1 MMVYEN
7 IQSGEHI
14 EALEKADEILGEY
27 NYFPGGDKYYTYLYM
42 YKAEAYLRL
51 GDVLLSE
58 LCSKAAQEMAEGA
71 GENSLVYTIENN
83 LAALEIEKY
92 NYDACFD
99 KCRALLVDSYKP
111 DKSVLGAVLN
121 NITLAAFKTG
131 NFVAADSLF
140 PILFDISND
149 SFSNDGF
156 DRYLPYRNYGLYM
169 MQKGNEEIACK
180 YFTKALQL
188 YRENLGEN
196 HYETLRTKLY
206 LGDGLLITENRESAL
221 VLFDQVI
228 YNLSPDSDSLEI
240 RPSEYEILLIKSYLS
255 RAGYWFEQNA
265 QMKKEERIH
274 SLKTSMENLKKA
286 EERILFMMQY

>member
-1 MMVYEN
+1 MLRLPFLILILIPTFLVGQERSITDLYNKSMMVYEN

-83 LAALEIEKY
+83 LAALDIEKY

-111 DKSVLGAVLN
+111 DKSEG
-121 NITLAAFKTG
+121 
-131 NFVAADSLF
+131 
-140 PILFDISND
+140 ISGI
-149 SFSNDGF
+149 F
-156 DRYLPYRNYGLYM
+156 R
-169 MQKGNEEIACK
+169 
-180 YFTKALQL
+180 
-188 YRENLGEN
+188 
-196 HYETLRTKLY
+196 
-206 LGDGLLITENRESAL
+206 
-221 VLFDQVI
+221 
-228 YNLSPDSDSLEI
+228 
-240 RPSEYEILLIKSYLS
+240 
-255 RAGYWFEQNA
+255 
-265 QMKKEERIH
+265 
-274 SLKTSMENLKKA
+274 
-286 EERILFMMQY
+286 